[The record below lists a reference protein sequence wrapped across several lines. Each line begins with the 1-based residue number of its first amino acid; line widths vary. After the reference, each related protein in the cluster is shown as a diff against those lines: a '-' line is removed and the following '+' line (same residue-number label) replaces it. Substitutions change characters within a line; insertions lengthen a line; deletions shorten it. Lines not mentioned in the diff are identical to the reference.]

1 MVHFYCQNQNLP
13 VVDLTTSRESGFL
26 TKDENPVLHGHQT
39 GLPIDKK
46 GLVVNQNLKKNGGNH
61 TSVDLCT
68 LNNKQYVLKTCKK
81 CENEYDYYN
90 EFLVAKYGLNYLR
103 PCIENFVFI
112 FDLEV
117 FDGDFKIYEEF
128 VSNETFED
136 HLKYLLL
143 LSDDNV
149 MIEILKSIL
158 QVLLSLE
165 VAQDRYHFCHYDL
178 HLKNIMMKSVPNK
191 NLEYNLFHQNCTINN
206 VSFVCKIIDF
216 GISSMK
222 QKNVVFG
229 TRDYKQFGVFPF
241 LLPAVDLFRFLFSLY
256 IVVIRSQSDYKNK
269 KKLDSFLLFIFKY
282 FFKLNMDVASFKNIQ
297 NILQNFCNISF
308 TQQVFLNPYDLLLFL
323 KQNEKICC
331 SLLDISK
338 FPWSWKD
345 IPKNNVDTMEKEIH
359 NFDSALK
366 QNYNEMEKGLNN
378 IILCDSLIIQ
388 EKFQTFSSKFEWYL
402 RDYEIWYNQI
412 FQNSTQNVLV
422 LSSFFWDKNGFQ
434 RMNSLYRKF
443 WSMKLYFQ
451 DLKEDHYFHQ
461 QINFMY
467 KSNVLI
473 FFQNKL

>member
-1 MVHFYCQNQNLP
+1 MVHFYYQNKNLP
-13 VVDLTTSRESGFL
+13 VVDFTASRDIGLIAKKENSFL
-26 TKDENPVLHGHQT
+26 HEHQEHFQ
-39 GLPIDKK
+39 IDKK
-46 GLVVNQNLKKNGGNH
+46 GLIINKNLKKNESNH

-68 LNNKQYVLKTCKK
+68 IDNKQYVLKTCKK

-90 EFLVAKYGLNYLR
+90 EYLVAKYGLNELQ
-103 PCIENFVFI
+103 PCMENFVFI
-112 FDLEV
+112 YDLEV
-117 FDGDFKIYEEF
+117 FDGNLKIYEEF
-128 VSNETFED
+128 VSNQTFED

-143 LSDDNV
+143 LPDDNV
-149 MIEILKSIL
+149 MVEIVKSIL

-165 VAQDRYHFCHYDL
+165 VAQNRYHFCHYDL
-178 HLKNIMMKSVPNK
+178 HLKNIMMKSVSTK
-191 NLEYNLFHQNCTINN
+191 NLEYNLFHQNCRVNN

-229 TRDYKQFGVFPF
+229 TRDYKQFGVYPF
-241 LLPAVDLFRFLFSLY
+241 LLPAIDLFRFLFSLY
-256 IVVIRSQSDYKNK
+256 IVVVTSKSDYKNK
-269 KKLDSFLLFIFKY
+269 KKLESFLLFIFKY
-282 FFKLNMDVASFKNIQ
+282 FFKLNMDLASLKNIQ

-323 KQNEKICC
+323 KQNEKLCC
-331 SLLDISK
+331 SLLDITH

-345 IPKNNVDTMEKEIH
+345 IPKNRVDTIEKEIH
-359 NFDSALK
+359 NFDDALK

-378 IILCDSLIIQ
+378 IILCDSVVVQ
-388 EKFQTFSSKFEWYL
+388 EKFKIFSSKFEWYL
-402 RDYEIWYNQI
+402 HDYEVWYHHI
-412 FQNSTQNVLV
+412 FQNNMQNVLA

-443 WSMKLYFQ
+443 WCMKLYFQ

-467 KSNVLI
+467 KANVLN